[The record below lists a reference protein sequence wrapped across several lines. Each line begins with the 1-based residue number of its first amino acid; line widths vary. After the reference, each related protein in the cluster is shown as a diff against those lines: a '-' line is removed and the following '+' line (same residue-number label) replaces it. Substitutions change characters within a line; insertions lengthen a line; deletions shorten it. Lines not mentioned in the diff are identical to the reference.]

1 MPKTKIVTFRLDE
14 EELARVK
21 KVAERQRSSVSN
33 VITRSLLR
41 YLAKAEQEIIRGEWG
56 DTEDDG

>member
-56 DTEDDG
+56 DVEDDG

>member
-1 MPKTKIVTFRLDE
+1 VPKTKIVTFRLDE

-56 DTEDDG
+56 DVEDDG